1 MPLLQINTNIAI
13 KDPASVVK
21 EASKLVASMLG
32 KPESYVM
39 VVLNPE
45 LNLIFAD
52 SDEAAAHLKLKSLGL
67 PESETG
73 QYSEQLCGFMEN
85 LGIKPARTYI
95 EFSGP
100 PRHMWGWDNS
110 TFQKYTTSM
119 NW

>member
-1 MPLLQINTNIAI
+1 MPLLQINTNISI

-21 EASKLVASMLG
+21 QASTLVATMLG

-45 LNLIFAD
+45 LNLVFAG

-67 PESETG
+67 PESETS
-73 QYSEQLCGFMEN
+73 QYSEQLCSFMEK
-85 LGIKPARTYI
+85 LGVKPARTYI

-100 PRHMWGWDNS
+100 PRNMWGWNGS
-110 TFQKYTTSM
+110 TF
-119 NW
+119 